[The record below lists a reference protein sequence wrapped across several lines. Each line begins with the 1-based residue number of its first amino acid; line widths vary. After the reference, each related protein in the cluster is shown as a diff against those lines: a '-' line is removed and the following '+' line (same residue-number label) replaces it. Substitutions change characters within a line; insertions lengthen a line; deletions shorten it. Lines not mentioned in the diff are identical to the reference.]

1 MANKELKMNL
11 PSADDLFEGVAGK
24 DMFSIE
30 RAIPIPINK
39 LFDFPNHPFRVQN
52 DEEMQKMVETI
63 KENGILQPLIVRQ
76 KEDGNYEIISGHR
89 RKKASEIANLKELP
103 CIVRQLTDDEAIIEM
118 VDSNMQRTKILP
130 SEKAFAYKMKLEAR
144 KRQGQRNDLTSVQNE
159 QKLENKTTREK
170 VADELG
176 ESASA
181 IQRYIRLTELIPE
194 LLQLVDDE
202 VIAFTPAVDLSYLK
216 EDVVHN
222 IYLRDEKTP
231 NVSQAKYLKASSQE
245 NTLTVEKIEE
255 VLEQEKAN
263 QIEKFKLNKD
273 RLLDVLP
280 KNIGTEKEV
289 EDFVIMCIKEHN
301 DNERE
306 KAKVKKSREYVR

>member
-130 SEKAFAYKMKLEAR
+130 SEKAFAYKMKLEAQ
-144 KRQGQRNDLTSVQNE
+144 KHQGKRNDLTSAQLG
-159 QKLENKTTREK
+159 QKLDNKTAREK
-170 VADELG
+170 VSE
-176 ESASA
+176 
-181 IQRYIRLTELIPE
+181 
-194 LLQLVDDE
+194 
-202 VIAFTPAVDLSYLK
+202 
-216 EDVVHN
+216 
-222 IYLRDEKTP
+222 
-231 NVSQAKYLKASSQE
+231 
-245 NTLTVEKIEE
+245 
-255 VLEQEKAN
+255 
-263 QIEKFKLNKD
+263 
-273 RLLDVLP
+273 
-280 KNIGTEKEV
+280 
-289 EDFVIMCIKEHN
+289 
-301 DNERE
+301 
-306 KAKVKKSREYVR
+306 